1 MKWSFLVIL
10 LTIFLFACGSAD
22 LDDRYFSGE
31 SESWTGEILL
41 VLEPTIE
48 PTYEDAHVELT
59 YQGEGAEPETI
70 EVRTIKQYNI
80 PDTYGDVSPNDD
92 GVFYKRYGNYGLE
105 GAYANGGNFGLMI
118 TWSEG
123 EETIYF
129 EEETE

>member
-1 MKWSFLVIL
+1 MKKSCLVIL
-10 LTIFLFACGSAD
+10 LGVFLSACGSAD

-41 VLEPTIE
+41 ELKPTTEPI
-48 PTYEDAHVELT
+48 YENAHVELM
-59 YQGEGAEPETI
+59 YRGEGDKPDT
-70 EVRTIKQYNI
+70 VQLRTIGQYNI
-80 PDTYGDVSPNDD
+80 PDSFGNVTVNDD
-92 GVFYKRYGNYGLE
+92 GIYYERYGNYGLE

-129 EEETE
+129 EEELE